1 MERLSKAEL
10 DFIRQHQNDD
20 ISKLALKFKADDD
33 SIRREVVLNQIDARK
48 KCKGKL
54 DFLLDYEEFI
64 FPKSLSIEQASSEA
78 LAHFKASIAPHKHS
92 IDLCGG
98 MGIDSIFLAKTSNS
112 HTYNELDS
120 TLCDIFQLNLDT
132 LNIENC
138 SVSNSDAM
146 HLLNEDIHKYD
157 LIFIDPA
164 RRSKSGQK
172 TYFLEDT
179 YPNPITI
186 AKKLAELNYH
196 GKLLIKASPMVE
208 LQRAKSQLQQPNTAI
223 TSYILASLNECKE
236 VMFLID
242 YNSDS
247 LSTDEYCFTY
257 NFEKD
262 RTDFIKFD
270 MNNKLSHCNTS
281 DLGKYIYEPNAAL
294 MKLGL
299 WQEVMSIFNI
309 SQMNPNTALFTSD
322 TLREDFHGR
331 IFELVSI
338 LQPNKKEIHSLFP
351 NKKVNVLK
359 RNYPISTAEI
369 KKKYSLHDGGDDYLI
384 FTTLSGNEKRALH
397 CKRLK

>member
-20 ISKLALKFKADDD
+20 ISKLALKFKADDN
-33 SIRREVVLNQIDARK
+33 SIRREVVLHQIDARK

-54 DFLLDYEEFI
+54 DFLLEHEEFI

-98 MGIDSIFLAKTSNS
+98 MGIDSIFLAKTSNF
-112 HTYNELDS
+112 HTYNELDTS
-120 TLCDIFQLNLDT
+120 LCDIFQHNLDS
-132 LNIENC
+132 LNIHNC
-138 SVSNSDAM
+138 QVSNRDALE
-146 HLLNEDIHKYD
+146 LLNEDIHKYD
-157 LIFIDPA
+157 LIFVDPA

-186 AKKLAELNYH
+186 AKKLAELNYK

-208 LQRAKSQLQQPNTAI
+208 LQRAKSQLQHPNTAI

-281 DLGKYIYEPNAAL
+281 ELCQYIYEPNAAI
-294 MKLGL
+294 MKLGM
-299 WQEVMSIFNI
+299 WQEVMSIFDVAQI
-309 SQMNPNTALFTSD
+309 HPNTALFTSD

-331 IFELVSI
+331 VFEVI
-338 LQPNKKEIHSLFP
+338 GIIQANKKEIHSLFP

-384 FTTLSGNEKRALH
+384 FTTLSGNEKRALQ
-397 CKRLK
+397 CRRLK